1 MQPASE
7 SNDGICANHED
18 CSARPSQI
26 KLTKGF
32 TAKEHVKGH
41 TASSFFQNFENKKKN
56 CFLREAG
63 ICFIKNAAGCY

>member
-1 MQPASE
+1 VKPASE
-7 SNDGICANHED
+7 NNDDICANHED
-18 CSARPSQI
+18 CGLRTTQI

-41 TASSFFQNFENKKKN
+41 TASSFFQNLENKKN

-63 ICFIKNAAGCY
+63 IFKNKNAAGCY